1 MKFSPS
7 TGNFYPD
14 DIAYAALPDD
24 LIDVSGEGYTKA
36 MSRAADEAFSVDA
49 DGAVAITKIP
59 GLTDEQ
65 IKAAVKAQA
74 RRLMAATDYTQAADV
89 AFDLKNASDF
99 TVYRAAV
106 RAIFRNPPVDPAWP
120 DVPTPDWA

>member
-49 DGAVAITKIP
+49 DGAVTITKIGP
-59 GLTDEQ
+59 TDEQ
-65 IKAAVKAQA
+65 IKASVKAQA
-74 RRLMAATDYTQAADV
+74 RKLLAATDYTQSADV
-89 AFDLKNASDF
+89 AADLKNVAAF
-99 TVYRAAV
+99 TEYRSAV
-106 RAIFRNPPVDPAWP
+106 RAIFRDPPVEPDWP